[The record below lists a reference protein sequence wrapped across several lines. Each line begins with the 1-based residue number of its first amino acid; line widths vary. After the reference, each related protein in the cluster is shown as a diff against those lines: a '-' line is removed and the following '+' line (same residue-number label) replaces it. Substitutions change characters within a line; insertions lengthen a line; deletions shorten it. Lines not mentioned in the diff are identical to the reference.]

1 MHSRSSA
8 SWRKYN
14 RTGQTV
20 EEIQTPVSTISNGE
34 SDAGPMHL
42 DGLKRREQT
51 QKLQARLLVGER
63 ERIAGQTVPLKA
75 VEDMLGRKFRGRE

>member
-8 SWRKYN
+8 SWRQYN

-20 EEIQTPVSTISNGE
+20 GEIQTPVSTISNGE
-34 SDAGPMHL
+34 SDAVPMHL

>member
-20 EEIQTPVSTISNGE
+20 EERQTPVSTISNGE
-34 SDAGPMHL
+34 GDAIPMHL
-42 DGLKRREQT
+42 DGLKRREQM

-63 ERIAGQTVPLKA
+63 ERIAGQTVSLKA
-75 VEDMLGRKFRGRE
+75 VEDMLGRKFFGRE

>member
-1 MHSRSSA
+1 
-8 SWRKYN
+8 
-14 RTGQTV
+14 
-20 EEIQTPVSTISNGE
+20 
-34 SDAGPMHL
+34 MHL

-75 VEDMLGRKFRGRE
+75 VEEMLGRKFRGRE

>member
-8 SWRKYN
+8 SWRQYN
-14 RTGQTV
+14 RTGQTPG
-20 EEIQTPVSTISNGE
+20 EIQTPVSTISNGE
-34 SDAGPMHL
+34 SDAVPMHL

-75 VEDMLGRKFRGRE
+75 VEEMLERKFRGRE

>member
-1 MHSRSSA
+1 MHSRSFA
-8 SWRKYN
+8 SWRQYN

-20 EEIQTPVSTISNGE
+20 GEIQTPVYTISNGE
-34 SDAGPMHL
+34 GDAIPMHL
-42 DGLKRREQT
+42 DGLKRREQM

-75 VEDMLGRKFRGRE
+75 VEDMLGRKFFGRE

>member
-14 RTGQTV
+14 RIGQTV

-34 SDAGPMHL
+34 SDAVPMHL

-75 VEDMLGRKFRGRE
+75 VEEMLGRKFRGRE

>member
-20 EEIQTPVSTISNGE
+20 EEMVSTISNGE
-34 SDAGPMHL
+34 SDAVPMHL

>member
-20 EEIQTPVSTISNGE
+20 EERQTPVSTISNGE
-34 SDAGPMHL
+34 SDAVPMHL

-75 VEDMLGRKFRGRE
+75 VEEMLGRKFRGRE

>member
-8 SWRKYN
+8 SWRQYN
-14 RTGQTV
+14 RTGQTPG
-20 EEIQTPVSTISNGE
+20 EIQTPVSTISNGE
-34 SDAGPMHL
+34 SDAVPMNL